1 MGNRNEKETN
11 LSYRFFFFIL
21 FEFHPVAFITYSKK
35 KKKQIRYF
43 ENVSVRKFITP

>member
-35 KKKQIRYF
+35 KKSKLDILKM
-43 ENVSVRKFITP
+43 SV

>member
-1 MGNRNEKETN
+1 MKRRLTF
-11 LSYRFFFFIL
+11 RTDFFFFIL